1 MHLTDRMRKEKLVT
15 REAILKRIVA
25 IDRKFE
31 ATEPW
36 LHTALSKLARERE
49 ELVAISNEK
58 FGTHLR
64 HEWR

>member
-1 MHLTDRMRKEKLVT
+1 LSGHRRGDQSVT
-15 REAILKRIVA
+15 REAILKRIVE

-36 LHTALSKLARERE
+36 LHPTLSKLARERE

-58 FGTHLR
+58 FGLT
-64 HEWR
+64 